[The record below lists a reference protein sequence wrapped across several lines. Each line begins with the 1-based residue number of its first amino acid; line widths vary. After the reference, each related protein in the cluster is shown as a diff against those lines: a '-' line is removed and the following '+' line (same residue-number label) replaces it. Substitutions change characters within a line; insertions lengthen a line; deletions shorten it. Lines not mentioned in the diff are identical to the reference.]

1 MKRTALIVAICLI
14 GLLSACNSDKKQIK
28 EAAMGYLN
36 ATGNY
41 LIDEAM
47 PYASKETREVTLPF
61 LRDNLIP
68 RTPKEYMESNTPA
81 TIDIH
86 DIDIYDADT
95 ALVSYTKHTPI
106 KELEGEI
113 HLVREE
119 GQWLVYVP
127 LVLPENIVLN
137 ASDADTSKMGLSN
150 TPNDIRIDKND
161 IKVVHKNE

>member
-1 MKRTALIVAICLI
+1 MKRTALIAALCLI
-14 GLLSACNSDKKQIK
+14 GLLSGCNSDKKQIK

-61 LRDNLIP
+61 LRDKLIP
-68 RTPKEYMESNTPA
+68 LTPKEYIESNTPA
-81 TIDIH
+81 TIDLG
-86 DIDIYDADT
+86 DITINDDT
-95 ALVSYTKHTPI
+95 AMVCYTKHTPI

-119 GQWLVYVP
+119 GKWLVYVP
-127 LVLPENIVLN
+127 LVLPESIVLN
-137 ASDADTSKMGLSN
+137 GSDADTAGMGLGN
-150 TPNDIRIDKND
+150 TPHSITVDKKD
-161 IKVVHKNE
+161 IKIADKAE